1 MLAPSVYAA
10 NTSIH
15 YYNQTKVYYELNV
28 DTTPGYLKLN
38 FYTNETPP
46 PPVEVFLRK
55 GTGENQSDVFN
66 ITNLTISGRDYG
78 AGFDN
83 FQRCILNLEE
93 GTNLNMSGYAD
104 ISGKLSA
111 TNANITAEY
120 LKLNAYAIFEMQ
132 GGNLSLTGTSPLSSQ
147 KIYGTM
153 SLNNVEFSANYNLII
168 AGGNFGASEENGY
181 KGYDLNCADVVF
193 SGNTTMT
200 GTEIEVRDTN
210 KLSVLDNAVVDVNSL
225 DASNL
230 SVSTSAQIHISSA
243 SALSVDALT
252 LVLNDLSAVDLSKI
266 FITDNGD
273 AIAFDQDLTNIT
285 VTDQLGNEF
294 QDVVFDFNEDG
305 NVIGIASVPE
315 PSTYAAVFSLLAAAF
330 AVCRRRK

>member
-1 MLAPSVYAA
+1 
-10 NTSIH
+10 
-15 YYNQTKVYYELNV
+15 
-28 DTTPGYLKLN
+28 
-38 FYTNETPP
+38 
-46 PPVEVFLRK
+46 
-55 GTGENQSDVFN
+55 
-66 ITNLTISGRDYG
+66 
-78 AGFDN
+78 
-83 FQRCILNLEE
+83 
-93 GTNLNMSGYAD
+93 
-104 ISGKLSA
+104 
-111 TNANITAEY
+111 
-120 LKLNAYAIFEMQ
+120 
-132 GGNLSLTGTSPLSSQ
+132 
-147 KIYGTM
+147 M
-153 SLNNVEFSANYNLII
+153 SLNNVKFSTNYNFIVT
-168 AGGNFGASEENGY
+168 GGNFGAAEENGY
-181 KGYDLNCADVVF
+181 KGYNINSGDVVF

-200 GTEIEVRDTN
+200 GTEIEVLDTN

-243 SALSVDALT
+243 SDLSVDALT

-285 VTDQLGNEF
+285 VTDQLGKEI

-315 PSTYAAVFSLLAAAF
+315 PSAYAAVFGLLAAAF

>member
-1 MLAPSVYAA
+1 
-10 NTSIH
+10 
-15 YYNQTKVYYELNV
+15 
-28 DTTPGYLKLN
+28 
-38 FYTNETPP
+38 
-46 PPVEVFLRK
+46 
-55 GTGENQSDVFN
+55 
-66 ITNLTISGRDYG
+66 
-78 AGFDN
+78 
-83 FQRCILNLEE
+83 
-93 GTNLNMSGYAD
+93 
-104 ISGKLSA
+104 
-111 TNANITAEY
+111 
-120 LKLNAYAIFEMQ
+120 
-132 GGNLSLTGTSPLSSQ
+132 
-147 KIYGTM
+147 
-153 SLNNVEFSANYNLII
+153 
-168 AGGNFGASEENGY
+168 
-181 KGYDLNCADVVF
+181 
-193 SGNTTMT
+193 MT

-243 SALSVDALT
+243 SDLSVDALT

-285 VTDQLGNEF
+285 VTDQLGKEI

-315 PSTYAAVFSLLAAAF
+315 PSAYAAVFGLLAAAF

>member
-55 GTGENQSDVFN
+55 GTGENQSGVFN

-120 LKLNAYAIFEMQ
+120 
-132 GGNLSLTGTSPLSSQ
+132 
-147 KIYGTM
+147 
-153 SLNNVEFSANYNLII
+153 
-168 AGGNFGASEENGY
+168 
-181 KGYDLNCADVVF
+181 
-193 SGNTTMT
+193 
-200 GTEIEVRDTN
+200 
-210 KLSVLDNAVVDVNSL
+210 
-225 DASNL
+225 
-230 SVSTSAQIHISSA
+230 
-243 SALSVDALT
+243 
-252 LVLNDLSAVDLSKI
+252 LSKI

-330 AVCRRRK
+330 AV

>member
-1 MLAPSVYAA
+1 M
-10 NTSIH
+10 
-15 YYNQTKVYYELNV
+15 
-28 DTTPGYLKLN
+28 N

-55 GTGENQSDVFN
+55 GTGENQSGVFN

-93 GTNLNMSGYAD
+93 GANLNMSGYAD

-111 TNANITAEY
+111 TNVNITAEY

-181 KGYDLNCADVVF
+181 KGYDLNCADVVL

-285 VTDQLGNEF
+285 VTD
-294 QDVVFDFNEDG
+294 
-305 NVIGIASVPE
+305 
-315 PSTYAAVFSLLAAAF
+315 
-330 AVCRRRK
+330 

>member
-1 MLAPSVYAA
+1 
-10 NTSIH
+10 
-15 YYNQTKVYYELNV
+15 
-28 DTTPGYLKLN
+28 
-38 FYTNETPP
+38 
-46 PPVEVFLRK
+46 
-55 GTGENQSDVFN
+55 
-66 ITNLTISGRDYG
+66 
-78 AGFDN
+78 
-83 FQRCILNLEE
+83 
-93 GTNLNMSGYAD
+93 MSGYAD

-132 GGNLSLTGTSPLSSQ
+132 GGNLSLTGISPLSSQ

-243 SALSVDALT
+243 SVLSVDALT
-252 LVLNDLSAVDLSKI
+252 LVLNDLSAVDLPKI